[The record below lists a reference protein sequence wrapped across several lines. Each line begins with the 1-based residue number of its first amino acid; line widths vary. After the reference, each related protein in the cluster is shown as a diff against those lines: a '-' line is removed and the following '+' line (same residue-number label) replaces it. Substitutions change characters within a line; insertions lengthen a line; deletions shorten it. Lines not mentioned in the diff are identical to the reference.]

1 MSDQQVSNA
10 SKPFNVITLTIPAT
24 EATNYCE
31 VYQVEPKYLPQT
43 LRLAG
48 AFQGAIE
55 REDLSFNFARAV
67 SIAQGIP
74 NSAVVQTLNQSV
86 IQQTVQVSVMVD
98 QLKEL
103 FRTVLAMAI
112 SSPTFWAQVAN
123 ALTNVFTNLKAQE
136 DSAWLFWKSETSGNT
151 SYYYNL
157 LFAVQNAETGGVM
170 AILPLAFEV
179 NVAAPKERLL
189 FFTLQDT
196 ARYEVRAKAVTLVQA
211 LEHLAG

>member
-10 SKPFNVITLTIPAT
+10 SQPFNVITLTIPAT

-31 VYQVEPKYLPQT
+31 VYQVEPRYLAQT

-48 AFQGAIE
+48 SFQGAIE
-55 REDLSFNFARAV
+55 PDDLNFNFEAAL

-74 NSAVVQTLNQSV
+74 NSAVVKTLNQSV
-86 IQQTVQVSVMVD
+86 IQQTIQVSVMVD

-103 FRTVLAMAI
+103 VRTVLGISI
-112 SSPTFWAQVAN
+112 SSPTFWGQVTS
-123 ALTNVFTNLKAQE
+123 ALTNVFTNLAAQE
-136 DSAWLFWKSETSGNT
+136 DAAWLFWKSESSSNT

-179 NVAAPKERLL
+179 NVAVHKERLL

-196 ARYEVRAKAVTLVQA
+196 ARYEVRAKAVTLVQQ